1 MDLRVAETILGQL
14 GGGRFV
20 AMTGAHSISAGDNFL
35 RLRFRGSRRVNYLRV
50 SLTPDDTYDVE
61 FAQVGKSAVRNRAQ
75 IEGVYAEQ
83 LQEIFRRYTGLDT
96 AM

>member
-1 MDLRVAETILGQL
+1 MDLLVAKTILAQL

-20 AMTGAHSISAGDNFL
+20 AMTGAHSISGGDNFL

-50 SLTPDDTYDVE
+50 ALTSDDTYDVE
-61 FAQVGKSAVRNRAQ
+61 FAQIGRSEVRNQAQ

-83 LQEIFRRYTGLDT
+83 LQEVFCRYTGLDT
-96 AM
+96 GI